1 MAAIASTRRKA
12 TLLLAPS
19 VTVLILWTFVPLAA
33 TIYFSTLRY
42 NLMNPARRG
51 FAGLNNYI
59 YLVNDPAFWDAIQN
73 TLILVGSVLAIT
85 VVLGTLIA
93 LLLDQ
98 PFPGRGIVRVLVIAP
113 FFVMPTVSAL
123 VWKNLLLHPVS
134 GVLTWVAR
142 SVGLQPIDW
151 LSQAPL
157 AAIIIMVAWQ
167 WLPFAILILLTALQS
182 LDHEQ
187 REAARIDGAGP
198 IASFRY
204 VTLPLLRPTSFF
216 VLLVST
222 VAAVAGAQTFDLVYV
237 MTKGGPANSTSLAI
251 YYIYEQAFQFGEYGY
266 AAAMASVLVV
276 ILLAFTALLFRATR
290 GGRFDYD

>member
-19 VTVLILWTFVPLAA
+19 VTVLALWAFVPLAA
-33 TIYFSTLRY
+33 TIYFSTLRW

-51 FAGLNNYI
+51 FVGLGNYT
-59 YLVNDPAFWDAIQN
+59 YLLTDPSFWDAIQN
-73 TLILVGSVLAIT
+73 TLILVGAVLAIT

-98 PFPGRGIVRVLVIAP
+98 PFAGRGIVRVLVIAP

-123 VWKNLLLHPVS
+123 VWKNMMLHPVS

-142 SVGLQPIDW
+142 SVGLEPIDW

-157 AAIIIMVAWQ
+157 AAIIIIVAWQ
-167 WLPFAILILLTALQS
+167 WLPFAVLILLTALQS

-198 IASFRY
+198 IAMFFY
-204 VTLPLLRPTSFF
+204 IVLPHLMHAIGVVIMVQTIFLLAIFAEILVTTNGGPGTA
-216 VLLVST
+216 ST
-222 VAAVAGAQTFDLVYV
+222 NLTYLVYRNGLQQFNV
-237 MTKGGPANSTSLAI
+237 GSASAGGVVAVILANIVAFFLVRALARTLRKGG
-251 YYIYEQAFQFGEYGY
+251 
-266 AAAMASVLVV
+266 
-276 ILLAFTALLFRATR
+276 
-290 GGRFDYD
+290 